1 MQRTRN
7 RPQLVTTIDP
17 VMYKLLIREA
27 ERDNRPLSY
36 VVDEALRTWSSFLTW
51 KRENENEPQ

>member
-51 KRENENEPQ
+51 KRENAK